1 MIFFSFIFCTNFP
14 WSQGEDILS
23 SSLSKKGRFKVCKCY
38 DIQRASIGVHF
49 PWRCIWVLRYLKQ
62 FLSFFFSWA
71 ATMYE
76 TLTVDNLKNWHM
88 VIGAWWSMCKNSGE
102 ASWASSIVLFN
113 GLRYLIICVFLISL
127 DYTKE
132 SVSDARVFQD
142 MESNSTM
149 HLMNNL
155 AWNEQ

>member
-88 VIGAWWSMCKNSGE
+88 VIGACCLCARIVGKPVEHLLLYCSMARDIWSFVFSLLVWIIPKKVYQMLEFPRYGKQFHY
-102 ASWASSIVLFN
+102 AS
-113 GLRYLIICVFLISL
+113 Y
-127 DYTKE
+127 E
-132 SVSDARVFQD
+132 
-142 MESNSTM
+142 
-149 HLMNNL
+149 
-155 AWNEQ
+155 